1 MRSSTKETVI
11 GQHEEEEG
19 VESYD
24 YSKRPEPQPQ
34 LQRLLE
40 PSPSAKARRQ
50 QTVNRGS
57 KKGWA
62 GFYYRIAR
70 KERRRGE
77 EERPGKGGGGA
88 ENAHQRMEEAS
99 GRGRNKERMEMG
111 LLKPDIVLCEFWS

>member
-1 MRSSTKETVI
+1 MALRSSTKETVI

-70 KERRRGE
+70 KERRRVQEREEGE
-77 EERPGKGGGGA
+77 QRMRIKEWRKQAGGA
-88 ENAHQRMEEAS
+88 GIRREWKW
-99 GRGRNKERMEMG
+99 G
-111 LLKPDIVLCEFWS
+111 F